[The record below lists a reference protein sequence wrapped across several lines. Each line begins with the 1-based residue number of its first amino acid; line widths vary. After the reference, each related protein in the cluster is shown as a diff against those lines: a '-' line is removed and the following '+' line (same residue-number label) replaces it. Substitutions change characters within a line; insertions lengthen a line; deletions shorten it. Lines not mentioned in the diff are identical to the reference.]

1 MRTALYVEDNLD
13 NVRLMESIFDRI
25 EDAQLVSVCSA
36 EQGIDQV
43 RSDPPDMILMD
54 INLPGM
60 DGITALKLLKSS
72 AETWDI
78 PIIAI
83 TADARTN
90 DLEMG
95 RIAGFDAY
103 ITKPIDVL
111 NLIQVIE
118 KTFHDFEI
126 QGKPG

>member
-1 MRTALYVEDNLD
+1 MRTVLYVEDNLD
-13 NVRLMESIFDRI
+13 NVRFMESIIDQI
-25 EDAQLVSVCSA
+25 EDTQLVSVCMA
-36 EQGIDQV
+36 EQGMEQV

-60 DGITALKLLKSS
+60 DGLTALKLLKSS

-95 RIAGFDAY
+95 RIAGFNAY
-103 ITKPIDVL
+103 VTKPVDVS

-118 KTFHDFEI
+118 KTFDDFEI
-126 QGKPG
+126 QGKPD